1 MAVKV
6 HQNYYCR
13 RGVIA
18 LICGLSGCMSTPD
31 IVGSDIEKAT
41 TNVDAVEGKQ
51 TESKSLIDRLRAR
64 EDAQMNDPA
73 WNPVRPQEKP
83 DHYATATGSLFN
95 QAQAQDLYDDTKPR
109 GIGDIVTILLE
120 EKTAAKKSA
129 SSDLDK
135 KTDLNMQ
142 PIDLGG
148 KPVTLHDYTL
158 SYAMANNN
166 TFAGSTSA
174 DQSNSIK
181 GSISVEVV
189 DVLSNGNLVIRG
201 EKWLML
207 NTGEEYIRV
216 SGNIRPDDID
226 QDNTIASTR
235 ISNARIQ
242 YSGTGDRQDIQQQ
255 NWLSRFFN
263 VAF

>member
-1 MAVKV
+1 MKV

-13 RGVIA
+13 WGVIA

-95 QAQAQDLYDDTKPR
+95 QAQAQAQDLYDDTKPR

>member
-6 HQNYYCR
+6 HSNYYCR
-13 RGVIA
+13 WSVIA

-120 EKTAAKKSA
+120 EKPLPRKA
-129 SSDLDK
+129 
-135 KTDLNMQ
+135 
-142 PIDLGG
+142 
-148 KPVTLHDYTL
+148 PVL
-158 SYAMANNN
+158 
-166 TFAGSTSA
+166 
-174 DQSNSIK
+174 I
-181 GSISVEVV
+181 
-189 DVLSNGNLVIRG
+189 
-201 EKWLML
+201 
-207 NTGEEYIRV
+207 
-216 SGNIRPDDID
+216 
-226 QDNTIASTR
+226 
-235 ISNARIQ
+235 
-242 YSGTGDRQDIQQQ
+242 
-255 NWLSRFFN
+255 
-263 VAF
+263 

>member
-1 MAVKV
+1 MAVKI
-6 HQNYYCR
+6 HQNRYCR
-13 RGVIA
+13 LGVIA
-18 LICGLSGCMSTPD
+18 LVCSLSGCMSTPD

-41 TNVDAVEGKQ
+41 TNVDAIEGKPAQ
-51 TESKSLIDRLRAR
+51 SKSLIDRLRAR
-64 EDAQMNDPA
+64 DDAEMGDPA
-73 WNPVRPQEKP
+73 WNPVRPQDKAE
-83 DHYATATGSLFN
+83 HYATATGSLFN
-95 QAQAQDLYDDTKPR
+95 QTQAQDLYDDTKPR

-135 KTDLNMQ
+135 KTDLNMK
-142 PIDLGG
+142 PIELGG
-148 KPVTLHDYTL
+148 KPVTLHDYSL

-181 GSISVEVV
+181 GSISVEVI

>member
-1 MAVKV
+1 MNRQWMKGSLVV
-6 HQNYYCR
+6 
-13 RGVIA
+13 
-18 LICGLSGCMSTPD
+18 LSLVLTGCMSTPPD
-31 IVGSDIEKAT
+31 VAGSDIEKAT
-41 TNVDAVEGKQ
+41 TNVDAVEGKEK
-51 TESKSLIDRLRAR
+51 ESKGLIDMIRKR
-64 EDAQMNDPA
+64 EDPEAGDPA
-73 WNPVRPQEKP
+73 WNPVRPQDKP
-83 DHYATATGSLFN
+83 EHYATATGSLFN
-95 QAQAQDLYDDTKPR
+95 QAQVQDLYDDTKPR

-135 KTDLNMQ
+135 STDLNMK
-142 PIDLGG
+142 PIELGG
-148 KPVTLHDYTL
+148 KPVTIRDYNL
-158 SYAMANNN
+158 SYGMSNNN

-189 DVLSNGNLVIRG
+189 EVLNNGNLVIRG
-201 EKWLML
+201 EKWLTL
-207 NTGEEYIRV
+207 NTGDEYIRV
-216 SGNIRPDDID
+216 SGHIRPDDIS

-242 YSGTGDRQDIQQQ
+242 YSGTGDRQDVQDQ